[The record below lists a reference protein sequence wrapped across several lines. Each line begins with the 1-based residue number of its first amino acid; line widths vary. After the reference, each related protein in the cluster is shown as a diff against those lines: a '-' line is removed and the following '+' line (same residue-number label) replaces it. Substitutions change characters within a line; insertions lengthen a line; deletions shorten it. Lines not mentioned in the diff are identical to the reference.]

1 MQNRKRSMSDKMR
14 FEKVL
19 KLCKNY
25 QQEHL
30 LAFYNELKS
39 EQQNALLDQ
48 IEKLDFKH
56 IPGWIEQYI
65 KKDGALV
72 IPTKI
77 DPAPAYPPIPKTS
90 EQKEKYAKAKK
101 LGEDLLKQG
110 KVAGFVVAGGQGTRL
125 GFDGPKGNFPI
136 SPIKK
141 KTLFTIFGENILA
154 ASRKY
159 GADIPWYVM
168 TSPLNDTATKEIF
181 EKANYFGL
189 KKNNVIIFQQGT
201 MPNFAFDGKILM
213 ADKGMLA
220 TSPDGHGGSLKAL
233 ADSGALADMKKRG
246 IEYLSYWQV
255 DNPLVYVLDPLFI
268 GLHASDGAEMSSK
281 ALVKT
286 GPLEKVGNFCLVDGK
301 VTVIEY
307 SDLPDEQAHRKNS
320 DGSLMFEL
328 GSIGIHMISISFIE
342 KLNAG
347 GGFALPFHKA
357 IKKIP
362 HIDAAGNPV
371 NPDKPNGVKLETFVF
386 DALPMAK
393 KSVILQT
400 VRSEEFAP
408 VKNATGVDSAEV
420 THQMMIDRA
429 AAWLE
434 SAGVKIPR
442 KSDGKP
448 DCVLEVAA
456 GFSLFKEDIKNKA
469 DKIPVIKPK
478 SEVYLD

>member
-1 MQNRKRSMSDKMR
+1 MSEKAR
-14 FEKVL
+14 FEKIL
-19 KLCKNY
+19 ELCRKY

-30 LAFYNELKS
+30 LAFYSGLNP
-39 EQQNALLDQ
+39 QQQTTLLDQ
-48 IEKLDFKH
+48 IEKLNFKC
-56 IPGWIEQYI
+56 IPGWIEQYV
-65 KKDGALV
+65 KNDSPVA
-72 IPTKI
+72 IPEKF
-77 DPAPAYPPIPKTS
+77 DPAPSYPPQPKTT
-90 EQKEKYAKAKK
+90 EQITKYAKARQ
-101 LGEDLLKQG
+101 LGEDLLKKG
-110 KVAGFVVAGGQGTRL
+110 KIAGFVVAGGQGTRL

-136 SPIKK
+136 SPIRK
-141 KTLFTIFGENILA
+141 KTLFAIFGESLLA
-154 ASRKY
+154 ASKKY
-159 GADIPWYVM
+159 GTDIPWYVM
-168 TSPLNDTATKEIF
+168 TSPLNDNVTKETF

-189 KKNNVIIFQQGT
+189 KKKDVIIFQQGT

-213 ADKGMLA
+213 ADKGTLA

-268 GLHASDGAEMSSK
+268 GLHVSDGAEMSSK

-286 GPLEKVGNFCLVDGK
+286 GPLEKVGNFCLVDDK

-307 SDLPDEQAHRKNS
+307 SDLPDEQAHRKNP
-320 DGSLMFEL
+320 DGSLVFEL
-328 GSIGIHMISISFIE
+328 GSIGIHIISISFVE

-357 IKKIP
+357 IKKII
-362 HIDAAGNPV
+362 HIDTAGNPV

-393 KSVILQT
+393 HSVILQT
-400 VRSEEFAP
+400 LREEEFAP

-429 AAWLE
+429 ASWLE
-434 SAGVKIPR
+434 SAGVKIPH
-442 KSDGKP
+442 KSNGKP
-448 DCVLEVAA
+448 DCTLEISANFA
-456 GFSLFKEDIKNKA
+456 LFKEDITNKA
-469 DKIPVIKPK
+469 NKIPAIKLN
-478 SEVYLD
+478 STDYLE

>member
-1 MQNRKRSMSDKMR
+1 MSDKAR

-19 KLCKNY
+19 SLCKKY

-30 LAFYNELKS
+30 LAFYNQLNANQQKS
-39 EQQNALLDQ
+39 LLNQ
-48 IEKLDFKH
+48 IEKLDFKR
-56 IPGWIEQYI
+56 ISGWIEQYV
-65 KKDGALV
+65 KNDAPLA
-72 IPTKI
+72 IPAKF
-77 DPAPAYPPIPKTS
+77 DPAPSYPPQPKTAG
-90 EQKEKYAKAKK
+90 QKAKYAKAYQ

-110 KVAGFVVAGGQGTRL
+110 KIAGFVVAGGQGTRL
-125 GFDGPKGNFPI
+125 GFDGPKGNFPV

-141 KTLFTIFGENILA
+141 KTLFTIFGEFILA
-154 ASRKY
+154 ASKKY
-159 GADIPWYVM
+159 NADIPWYVM
-168 TSPLNDTATKEIF
+168 TSPLNDDATKATF
-181 EKANYFGL
+181 EKASYFGL
-189 KKNNVIIFQQGT
+189 KKKNVIIFQQGT

-213 ADKGMLA
+213 ADKGILA

-268 GLHASDGAEMSSK
+268 GLHAADGAEMSSK
-281 ALVKT
+281 ALIKA

-307 SDLPDEQAHRKNS
+307 SDLPDEQAYRKNP
-320 DGSLMFEL
+320 DGSLVFEL
-328 GSIGIHMISISFIE
+328 GSIGIHIISVSFVE
-342 KLNAG
+342 KLNIG

-400 VRSEEFAP
+400 LRAEEFAP

-420 THQMMIDRA
+420 TYQMMIDRA

-434 SAGVKIPR
+434 SAGINVPR
-442 KSDGKP
+442 KVDGKP
-448 DCVLEVAA
+448 DCVLEIAPSFA
-456 GFSLFKEDIKNKA
+456 LFKDDIKDKA
-469 DKIPVIKPK
+469 DKVPSLKPHLMI
-478 SEVYLD
+478 YLE

>member
-1 MQNRKRSMSDKMR
+1 MTDKAR

-19 KLCKNY
+19 ELCTKY

-30 LAFYNELKS
+30 LAFYDKLNSQQQS
-39 EQQNALLDQ
+39 ELLDQ
-48 IEKLDFKH
+48 VEKLEFKH

-72 IPTKI
+72 IPTQI
-77 DPAPAYPPIPKTS
+77 DPAPAYPPIGKTS
-90 EQKEKYAKAKK
+90 EQKEKYAKARK

-159 GADIPWYVM
+159 GADIPWYIM
-168 TSPLNDTATKEIF
+168 TSPLNDNATKEIF

-189 KKNNVIIFQQGT
+189 KKSNVIIFQQGT
-201 MPNFAFDGKILM
+201 MPNFGFDGKILM
-213 ADKGMLA
+213 ADKATLA
-220 TSPDGHGGSLKAL
+220 TSPDGHGGSLKAI
-233 ADSGALADMKKRG
+233 AHSGALADMKKRG

-255 DNPLVYVLDPLFI
+255 DNPIVYVLDPLFI
-268 GLHASDGAEMSSK
+268 GLHAIDGAEMSSK
-281 ALVKT
+281 ALLKT
-286 GPLEKVGNFCLVDGK
+286 GPLEKVGNFCMVDGK

-320 DGSLMFEL
+320 DGTLVFEL
-328 GSIGIHMISISFIE
+328 GSIGIHIISTSFIE

-347 GGFALPFHKA
+347 GDFALPFHKA

-362 HIDAAGNPV
+362 HIDAKGNPV
-371 NPDKPNGVKLETFVF
+371 NPEKPNGVKLETFVF

-434 SAGVKIPR
+434 SAGVKVPR

-448 DCVLEVAA
+448 DCVLEISPVFAL
-456 GFSLFKEDIKNKA
+456 SKEEIKDKARCISDIKTGSS
-469 DKIPVIKPK
+469 I
-478 SEVYLD
+478 YLD